1 MDWKLELME
10 VKLKSPVTL
19 LRDLFI
25 DLKRLHPD
33 VRDLDRDFHTIEK
46 RTKGEGFSFLAKTLP
61 ELFDSVLHGVETGQF
76 TCPRHFKKQR
86 GGAIPHFFKGMLCK
100 IFDSETGVLLE
111 NADEGVLK
119 SIYLVCAFFKKAI
132 VDDESSDK
140 LDAKAYNDFFS
151 TDAEIVRLNDS
162 QMIDAI
168 TRVSYHILPN
178 LTVGLDQIVG
188 MHGPGAVFEGVK
200 GNQKWKFLYD
210 ELRKG
215 SPVVDFGFDMFVA
228 PFYDSLSLHRNNLKS
243 STSLFAPS
251 PRSVAKLS
259 CVPKN
264 STSKR
269 TITVEPLMHVFM
281 QKGLMVHLRD
291 CIKRCPILS
300 PCLDINDQS
309 KNQNLAKIGS
319 LTGEWSTIDL
329 KSASDL
335 LSVNLVEAVF
345 GRDQEFLDLMLDF
358 RSQYVQCQN
367 NVVRIKKFAGM
378 GNALTFPVQSV
389 VYAVV
394 MIAAILIARNTR
406 ITGKSVKAASR
417 CIQVYG
423 DDLIVKT
430 EYMTQVC
437 SALHRVGLKV
447 NTKKSFSNGRF
458 RESCGADYFKGVNIT
473 PIRLKYHPRLIS
485 TDSRAVTN
493 LIHASNESYR
503 QCYYKLSDSL
513 RKLVEGYL
521 GPLPLVREES
531 QALGWHTR
539 VNATTLTKWCRHTH
553 QFLFRGTVVR
563 ERKVKDLL
571 SGYPALLKFFLSPR
585 LNEEV
590 GRTSWFDPP
599 VGRLGQ
605 HLLESSVRYHTKV
618 SKRWVPAM

>member
-1 MDWKLELME
+1 ME

-33 VRDLDRDFHTIEK
+33 VRDLDRDFQTIEK

-61 ELFDSVLHGVETGQF
+61 ELFDSVLNGIETGQF

-86 GGAIPHFFKGMLCK
+86 GAAIPHFFKGMLCK
-100 IFDSETGVLLE
+100 IFDPETGVLLE
-111 NADEGVLK
+111 TRDPGVLK
-119 SIYLVCAFFKKAI
+119 SIYQVCALYKKSI
-132 VDDESSDK
+132 VDDEASDK
-140 LDAKAYNDFFS
+140 LDDKAYSEFFS
-151 TDAEIVRLNDS
+151 TDAEICQLTDS
-162 QMIDAI
+162 QMLDAI
-168 TRVSYHILPN
+168 ARVSYHILPN
-178 LTVGLDQIVG
+178 LTVGLDQVVG
-188 MHGPGAVFEGVK
+188 SHGPGAVYEGVK
-200 GNQKWKFLYD
+200 GNQKWEYLYN

-215 SPVVDFGFDMFVA
+215 SPVVDFGFDLFVA
-228 PFYDSLSLHRNNLKS
+228 PFYDCLSHHRGNLR
-243 STSLFAPS
+243 STSALFSAPS
-251 PRSVAKLS
+251 SRSIAKLS

-281 QKGLMVHLRD
+281 QKGLMEHLRD
-291 CIKRCPILS
+291 CIKRCSILS

-309 KNQNLAKIGS
+309 KNQNLAKVGS
-319 LTGEWSTIDL
+319 LTGKWSTIDL

-335 LSVNLVEAVF
+335 LSVNLVETVF

-358 RSQYVQCQN
+358 RSQYVQCKD

-394 MIAAILIARNTR
+394 MMAAILIARNTR

-423 DDLIVKT
+423 DDLIVHT

-447 NTKKSFSNGRF
+447 NPKKSFSNGRF
-458 RESCGADYFKGVNIT
+458 RESCGADYLDGVNVT

-493 LIHASNESYR
+493 LIHASNESFR
-503 QCYYKLSDSL
+503 QCYYRFSDSL
-513 RKLVEGYL
+513 RKLVEGFL

-539 VNATTLTKWCRHTH
+539 MNATTLTKWCRHTH
-553 QFLFRGTVVR
+553 QFLFKGTVVR
-563 ERKVKDLL
+563 ERKVKDPL
-571 SGYPALLKFFLSPR
+571 SGYAALLKFYLSPR
-585 LNEEV
+585 INEGV
-590 GRTSWFDPP
+590 DRTSWLDLPM
-599 VGRLGQ
+599 GRLGS
-605 HLLESSVRYHTKV
+605 HLQESSVRYHTKV
-618 SKRWVPAM
+618 SRRWVAAQ